1 VICQSFKLSVVP
13 YLFDSD
19 EGLDVD
25 LGSSLNVVGNI
36 KKAMFVFKNYMKIH
50 SPVNQVIV
58 TLNHS

>member
-19 EGLDVD
+19 EVVLIVD

-36 KKAMFVFKNYMKIH
+36 KGDVCISKYMKIH
-50 SPVNQVIV
+50 DSPVNF
-58 TLNHS
+58 